1 MERETTYEDPS
12 ITDPA
17 ERERHFGQK
26 DHLRDYGRDY
36 GRRLSEAGFDVE
48 EIDYVRCLSPEA
60 VKLYG
65 LRSEIVYVVRKR
77 SERAEYATDR
87 PRS

>member
-1 MERETTYEDPS
+1 MQQT
-12 ITDPA
+12 
-17 ERERHFGQK
+17 
-26 DHLRDYGRDY
+26 

-48 EIDYVRCLSPEA
+48 EIDYVRSLSPEA